1 MFMVNNTTN
10 EKAAEEKALQKNP
23 STPFGGEG
31 NVPFFTKT
39 DWIITL

>member
-10 EKAAEEKALQKNP
+10 EKAAEEKALKKNP
-23 STPFGGEG
+23 STPFGGQG
-31 NVPFFTKT
+31 NMPLFTKT